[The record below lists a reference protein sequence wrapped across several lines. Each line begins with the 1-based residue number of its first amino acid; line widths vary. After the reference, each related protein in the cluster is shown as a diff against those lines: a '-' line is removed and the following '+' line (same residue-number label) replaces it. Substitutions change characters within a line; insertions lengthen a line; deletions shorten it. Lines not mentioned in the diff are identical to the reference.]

1 MSLLNKTKLPYFLL
15 GIGLFM
21 IFGGGGSLFIAE
33 LKQDHEEVNKRQ
45 VNVKEIYN
53 NNKIFYKNHLCYCHE
68 LFLYDIMLY
77 LNFLLKYF

>member
-45 VNVKEIYN
+45 VNVKEIY
-53 NNKIFYKNHLCYCHE
+53 E
-68 LFLYDIMLY
+68 
-77 LNFLLKYF
+77 NFSQNVEVFGYAIADVL

>member
-53 NNKIFYKNHLCYCHE
+53 TFSHNVE
-68 LFLYDIMLY
+68 LFE
-77 LNFLLKYF
+77 LKEIIYMVEY